1 MTKFILLP
9 FILVGCTAPIT
20 DPPAHANLEQDYNT
34 LMIWARKNVEYERN
48 KVRVEGIE
56 DDIYK
61 ALMEFEN
68 GSDDTTKQEELLQL
82 SSDGNKP
89 SS

>member
-68 GSDDTTKQEELLQL
+68 GSDETTKQEELLQL
-82 SSDGNKP
+82 PSDQH
-89 SS
+89 

>member
-82 SSDGNKP
+82 SSH
-89 SS
+89 

>member
-9 FILVGCTAPIT
+9 IILVGCTAPIT

-48 KVRVEGIE
+48 KVRTEGIE

-82 SSDGNKP
+82 PSDQH
-89 SS
+89 

>member
-68 GSDDTTKQEELLQL
+68 GSDETTEQEELLQL
-82 SSDGNKP
+82 PSDQH
-89 SS
+89 

>member
-48 KVRVEGIE
+48 KVRTEGIE

-61 ALMEFEN
+61 ALMEFN
-68 GSDDTTKQEELLQL
+68 HGSDETTE
-82 SSDGNKP
+82 
-89 SS
+89 

>member
-9 FILVGCTAPIT
+9 IILVGCTAPVT

-82 SSDGNKP
+82 PSDQH
-89 SS
+89 